1 VATPQWH
8 VEEME
13 IVDCPSC
20 ALPAEVESSAVLEST
35 DGPVEHLR
43 IRCVLEHRFMLPRDA
58 VA

>member
-1 VATPQWH
+1 
-8 VEEME
+8 VEKLE
-13 IVDCPSC
+13 ILDCPSC
-20 ALPAEVESSAVLEST
+20 ALPAEVESSSMLDST